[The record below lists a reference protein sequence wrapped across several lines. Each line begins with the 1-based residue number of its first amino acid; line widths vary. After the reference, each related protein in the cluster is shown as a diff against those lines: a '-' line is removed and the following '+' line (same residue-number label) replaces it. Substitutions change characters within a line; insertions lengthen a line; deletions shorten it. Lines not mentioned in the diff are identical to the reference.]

1 VQLTNNVVKS
11 YQLKI
16 PSGSI
21 NGIAQQCLIYYYYV
35 STSGQQSITI
45 RKVEIDD
52 TNEMIDFV
60 TSSPFNGWIRR
71 AVTFNATKRGY
82 KVDKV
87 LSSVHLTRIMLYCFS
102 ALFRF
107 TKNIKRDIS
116 TKYCTR

>member
-71 AVTFNATKRGY
+71 AVTFNTTKRGY

-102 ALFRF
+102 ALF
-107 TKNIKRDIS
+107 
-116 TKYCTR
+116 